1 MARADQSKQ
10 YLAELIGLNKY
21 NLIGV
26 GYEKLTVA
34 GTAVSMTVPAE
45 AQYAEIR
52 LESSITTLA
61 VRHLQLGSKTL
72 PVAGTGMPLFDTD
85 VYTVIGY
92 QNLVNFRAIQEGAG
106 THNLNIQYF
115 K

>member
-1 MARADQSKQ
+1 MRADQAKQ
-10 YLAELIGLNKY
+10 YLAELVGLNKY
-21 NLIGV
+21 NLIGT
-26 GYEKLTVA
+26 GYESLTVA
-34 GTAVSMTVPAE
+34 GTAVSLTVPAE
-45 AQYAEIR
+45 AQYAEMR

-72 PVAGTGMPLFDTD
+72 PTAGVGMPLFDTD

-92 QNLVNFRAIQEGAG
+92 QNLVNFRAIQEAAG
-106 THNLNIQYF
+106 THHLNIQYF